1 MNLVGRNGMTLRIP
15 REAIYQIRYGLPI
28 WLVQLLTSHLPDN
41 RIAISVRGYLVARFL
56 PHRPKGFKLGR
67 DVTLLS
73 CNRLLIGSNVYIAKG
88 CWLNAIGSITIDD
101 EVVLAPYVVISST
114 NHGFKGGSVYRG
126 GAHPAPVKIGKGT
139 WIAAHVAITAGVE
152 VGAGVII
159 ASNAAVTQ
167 LIPDN
172 EIHGGVPA
180 RYIAKRYDNPS
191 EIQSKNDYAT

>member
-1 MNLVGRNGMTLRIP
+1 MRSRLASEIV
-15 REAIYQIRYGLPI
+15 YQARYGIPI
-28 WLVQLLTSHLPDN
+28 WFLQMLTSQLPDN
-41 RIAISVRGYLVARFL
+41 RFAISFRGYLVARFL
-56 PHRPKGFKLGR
+56 PNRPKGFRLGR

-114 NHGFKGGSVYRG
+114 NHGFKEGSVYLG
-126 GAHPAPVKIGKGT
+126 GAHPAPVLIGRGS
-139 WIAAHVAITAGVE
+139 WIAAHVAITAGVK

-167 LIPDN
+167 SIPDN
-172 EIHGGVPA
+172 EIFGGVPA
-180 RYIAKRYDNPS
+180 RYISKRTDNPS
-191 EIQSKNDYAT
+191 MINSKHDYSSRSD